1 MSFKSDSGNETS
13 AASQVVLSELK
24 EGVLWLTLNRPERL
38 NAVSKPMYD
47 LLCQLLDEAEANT
60 QVRAVVLTG
69 AGRAFCVGADMK
81 AHGAGTRTA
90 YERREYLRGEQEV
103 CRRLFNLAK
112 PVISAVNGYAL
123 GAGAELALAAD
134 FMLMRDTA
142 LWGLPETGLGTFIG
156 GGISWLLP
164 ARLGLAKAK
173 ELVLL
178 GERLN
183 GEQALAMGLVQ
194 RSFTADSEQAFQQQ
208 VQDFA
213 LQLTS
218 KAPIS
223 MALAIQQLNS
233 AGQRSFDDALI
244 AELEGMMFCST
255 TQDWQEGVDAFAEKR
270 APKFIGQ

>member
-1 MSFKSDSGNETS
+1 MSFKPASDNKKNF
-13 AASQVVLSELK
+13 AVVLSELK

-47 LLCQLLDEAEANT
+47 LLCQLLDKAEADN
-60 QVRAVVLTG
+60 QVRAIVLTG
-69 AGRAFCVGADMK
+69 AGRAFCAGADMK
-81 AHGAGTRTA
+81 AHSAGTRTPF
-90 YERREYLRGEQEV
+90 ERREYLRGEQEV
-103 CRRLFNLAK
+103 CRRLFNHPK
-112 PVISAVNGYAL
+112 PVISAVNGFAL

-142 LWGLPETGLGTFIG
+142 QWGLPETGLGAFIG

-183 GEQALAMGLVQ
+183 GSQALAMGLAQ
-194 RSFTADSEQAFQQQ
+194 RCYTADSEQDFQQQ
-208 VQDFA
+208 VQAFA
-213 LQLTS
+213 LQLAA
-218 KAPIS
+218 KAPLS
-223 MALAIQQLNS
+223 MALAIQQLNL

-255 TQDWQEGVDAFAEKR
+255 TQDWQEGVDAFTEKR
-270 APKFIGQ
+270 QPRFTGQ

>member
-1 MSFKSDSGNETS
+1 MSFNSSSTQEAVDN
-13 AASQVVLSELK
+13 QPVLSQLR

-81 AHGAGTRTA
+81 THGAATRTP

-103 CRRLFNLAK
+103 CRRLFNLKK
-112 PVISAVNGYAL
+112 PVISAVNGFAL

-142 LWGLPETGLGTFIG
+142 QWGLPETSLGAFIG

-183 GEQALAMGLVQ
+183 GEQALASGLAQ
-194 RSFTADSEQAFQQQ
+194 RCFKADSEEIFQQQ
-208 VQDFA
+208 VQEFA
-213 LQLTS
+213 LQLAS

-270 APKFIGQ
+270 TPNFIGH

>member
-1 MSFKSDSGNETS
+1 MSFESYSDAVIKLANK
-13 AASQVVLSELK
+13 VVLSELK

-47 LLCQLLDEAEANT
+47 QLCDLLDAAEANPE
-60 QVRAVVLTG
+60 VRVIVLTG

-81 AHGAGTRTA
+81 THGEGVRTP

-103 CRRLFNLAK
+103 CRRLFNLPK

-134 FMLMRDTA
+134 FMLMKDTA
-142 LWGLPETGLGTFIG
+142 QWGLPETGLGAFIG

-164 ARLGLAKAK
+164 ARIGLTKAK

-183 GEQALAMGLVQ
+183 GEQALAMGLAQ
-194 RSFTADSEQAFQQQ
+194 GSLTADSEAEFQQK

-213 LQLTS
+213 LKLAA

-223 MALAIQQLNS
+223 MALAIQQLNTAS
-233 AGQRSFDDALI
+233 QKSFDDALT

-270 APKFIGQ
+270 TPKFIGR